1 MERHEILS
9 STVLGYLSE
18 AINVA
23 KFFCSRNIVSSLSN
37 GLHPHLM
44 PFVIYSMK
52 NVEGG
57 ISSRLV
63 NSSSLVFR

>member
-37 GLHPHLM
+37 GLRPLLM
-44 PFVIYSMK
+44 PFAIYSVK
-52 NVEGG
+52 NINGP
-57 ISSRLV
+57 IISRLV
-63 NSSSLVFR
+63 NLY